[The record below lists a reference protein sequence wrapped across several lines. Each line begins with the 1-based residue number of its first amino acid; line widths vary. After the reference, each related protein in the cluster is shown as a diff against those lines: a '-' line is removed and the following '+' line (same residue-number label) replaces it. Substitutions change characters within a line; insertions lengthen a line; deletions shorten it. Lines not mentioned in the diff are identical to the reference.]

1 MLKLKDLL
9 LPWKNLAVSLSK
21 VWALNLWIKLS
32 VVGVSIHLHKVQP
45 ILVFLSSCQR
55 AKFKISVLLRKDWTV
70 NFVGGKVKN
79 LSWFGRETLIRSVAH
94 AIPAYF
100 MLAIQFPK
108 GQCDQ
113 LDASVSR
120 FWWSP
125 KVHVGFQCHG
135 LHFVGHKRR
144 VAWVSG
150 NSGIL
155 TKLFSPNLTG
165 EFYPKRIVFVLR
177 FEGEIQDSR
186 QLVVSPFS

>member
-1 MLKLKDLL
+1 M
-9 LPWKNLAVSLSK
+9 
-21 VWALNLWIKLS
+21 
-32 VVGVSIHLHKVQP
+32 
-45 ILVFLSSCQR
+45 
-55 AKFKISVLLRKDWTV
+55 
-70 NFVGGKVKN
+70 
-79 LSWFGRETLIRSVAH
+79 AH

-186 QLVVSPFS
+186 QLVVSPFSLQCIPFLEKHDGHKTPHCKGSLPFGRQWGLHKIMVRPMDP